1 MLPNGVV
8 VISQEHAADPRHV
21 SGPVILFERPV
32 KVGDAVQIGDVQGD
46 VRRIGIRSST
56 VRTYEGA
63 DVIVPNSALVAEKV
77 TNWTPADHQRR
88 LWCVAWFG
96 GDGA

>member
-1 MLPNGVV
+1 VLPNGVV

-32 KVGDAVQIGDVQGD
+32 KVGDAVQIVD
-46 VRRIGIRSST
+46 
-56 VRTYEGA
+56 
-63 DVIVPNSALVAEKV
+63 V

-88 LWCVAWFG
+88 LWCVACFG